1 MENVRTPPETRL
13 SMRPTPGTF
22 LMRMGRRE
30 VFVGRD
36 FRHRYYRV
44 NPIID
49 CSAGVE
55 RGHLEVLVFRKWLLI
70 LSKAH

>member
-1 MENVRTPPETRL
+1 MANLDTPFETRFG
-13 SMRPTPGTF
+13 SKPAPGSF
-22 LMRMGRRE
+22 LMRLGRRE
-30 VFVGRD
+30 VFVCRD

-44 NPIID
+44 NPVMD

-55 RGHLEVLVFRKWLLI
+55 RGHLEILMFRKWLLI

>member
-1 MENVRTPPETRL
+1 
-13 SMRPTPGTF
+13 
-22 LMRMGRRE
+22 MRMGRRE
-30 VFVGRD
+30 VFVCRD